1 MDDHLIEHLINSGWS
16 LLLNNSWKVANHWI
30 QHWIWSDSVP
40 VESIWMIILMM
51 IGWIVDSNNWMDWL
65 NGLIEWTNWMIQCGW
80 IVLIY
85 LLNGSF
91 WCVCDDLM
99 MVGLMIVW
107 WSCILISWLM
117 DWLIHWFIDSLIHS
131 IPLRKNIGYSFC
143 DRLDHDSICI
153 LHDDDWMRSTTYSLR
168 IKGWIR
174 LSKKQIMIMNS
185 NWIVIQVWLDIL
197 PSFLLD
203 LYRYILVY
211 FDWIWIIIWN
221 SYFWHSTSFRIGRSW
236 SWTLLYSRIHIGS
249 IHLDLYPTLYIIHHT
264 SYIIHHTVFRNL
276 NAVIAENN
284 RSSRIAYRFHCQNE
298 TEWMI
303 PSWMDDPIF
312 FNVLNTTK
320 NTIRGLRWK
329 ECVE

>member
-1 MDDHLIEHLINSGWS
+1 
-16 LLLNNSWKVANHWI
+16 
-30 QHWIWSDSVP
+30 
-40 VESIWMIILMM
+40 MIILMM

-185 NWIVIQVWLDIL
+185 NRIVIQVWLDIL

-221 SYFWHSTSFRIGRSW
+221 SYFWQFYFISNRLELELDSAHIPEFISVRSILIWIVSYSSSSYSFFDIMLWSAEKGRS
-236 SWTLLYSRIHIGS
+236 
-249 IHLDLYPTLYIIHHT
+249 
-264 SYIIHHTVFRNL
+264 
-276 NAVIAENN
+276 
-284 RSSRIAYRFHCQNE
+284 YRFMSKRNRVDDSNHQWMSSNQINE
-298 TEWMI
+298 SRGMRWKIHQLGLEWMFKI
-303 PSWMDDPIF
+303 M
-312 FNVLNTTK
+312 
-320 NTIRGLRWK
+320 
-329 ECVE
+329 

>member
-1 MDDHLIEHLINSGWS
+1 MLINIGC
-16 LLLNNSWKVANHWI
+16 
-30 QHWIWSDSVP
+30 
-40 VESIWMIILMM
+40 SIECIVGCIIRCINRCIIFLFV
-51 IGWIVDSNNWMDWL
+51 WW
-65 NGLIEWTNWMIQCGW
+65 
-80 IVLIY
+80 
-85 LLNGSF
+85 F
-91 WCVCDDLM
+91 WDALF
-99 MVGLMIVW
+99 MIVW

-185 NWIVIQVWLDIL
+185 NWIVIQVCLDIL

-249 IHLDLYPTLYIIHHT
+249 IHLDLYPKSYIIHHT
-264 SYIIHHTVFRNL
+264 SYIIQFFE
-276 NAVIAENN
+276 I
-284 RSSRIAYRFHCQNE
+284 
-298 TEWMI
+298 WML
-303 PSWMDDPIF
+303 W
-312 FNVLNTTK
+312 
-320 NTIRGLRWK
+320 
-329 ECVE
+329 